1 VSAFSIVVVTYNSG
15 TCIERCL
22 LAASKWNAPVI
33 VIDNASADDTVAR
46 VRQFPSVT
54 LVENQ
59 QNEGFAAAV
68 NQGFRLTDTP
78 AVLVLNPD
86 AEPLAGLSAMAE
98 AAIRYGAAGGRL
110 VGLDGKEQTG
120 FAFRGLPTAWTLAFE
135 VLGLN
140 RLFPRNPVNRAY
152 RDMKPASDGTVPQPA
167 GAFLMIS
174 REAWSTL
181 GGFDERFYPAWFEDV
196 DFCARLRKCGY
207 SARFVTDAVAR
218 HEGGHSFQTVSWSAR
233 QVHWYVSLLRYSGK
247 QFSRFERAAVALS
260 LCLACVPRAL
270 AGVGSQGTASI
281 AVYSKVFWLAI
292 RSIAGVRDEVGVPR
306 GNSKTTLA
314 QMARSGSSGSGATG
328 VAAGRF
334 PSGEPA
340 TVPHQISQ
348 ADGFNG

>member
-1 VSAFSIVVVTYNSG
+1 VSAFSIVIVTYNSG

-22 LAASKWNAPVI
+22 RAALKWQAPVV

-46 VRQFPSVT
+46 VRAFSQVA
-54 LVENQ
+54 LIENR

-68 NQGFRLTDTP
+68 NQGFRHTDTP

-86 AEPLAGLSAMAE
+86 AEPLEGLDSMAE
-98 AAIRYGAAGGRL
+98 AAVRYGAAGGRL
-110 VGLDGKEQTG
+110 IGLDGAEQIG
-120 FAFRGLPTAWTLAFE
+120 FAYRGLPTPWTLAFE

-140 RLFPRNPVNRAY
+140 RLFPGNPVNRAY
-152 RDMKPASDGTVPQPA
+152 RDVKPSAAGTVPQPA
-167 GAFLMIS
+167 GAFLMIA
-174 REAWSTL
+174 RNAWEAL

-196 DFCARLRKCGY
+196 DFCKRLNETGY

-247 QFSRFERAAVALS
+247 HFSRFERAAVALS
-260 LCLACVPRAL
+260 LCVACVPRAI

-306 GNSKTTLA
+306 GSTKTTLA
-314 QMARSGSSGSGATG
+314 RMARSSGSGSGATG
-328 VAAGRF
+328 VTAAGF
-334 PSGEPA
+334 SSGEPA
-340 TVPHQISQ
+340 AVSHQISQ